1 MIVLRDRKPGIVLLD
16 PQGFATDSEVL
27 ERKKKKD
34 TGRSCYA
41 QKRVVVIHGYNR
53 CSLETYKLA
62 GGNVQRSTLCYEKSL
77 KKKRGEGNKV
87 VFGATKL
94 LGASINYF
102 L

>member
-27 ERKKKKD
+27 ERKKKD

-53 CSLETYKLA
+53 YSLETYKLA

>member
-16 PQGFATDSEVL
+16 PQGFATDSEVF
-27 ERKKKKD
+27 EKKKKY

-41 QKRVVVIHGYNR
+41 QKRVLVIRGYNR
-53 CSLETYKLA
+53 CSMEIYKLT